1 MELDELARKINTSQI
16 FALEKESYLTQYQKA
31 KYEYC
36 STKLPSDQPS
46 CSATTSKNNNGSWL
60 DSYLN
65 NTLKVDSNPPKY
77 HSLQESEIPE
87 ENVQM
92 KERNYQKEA
101 ENVKKVDASSDLVD
115 DWDVDNDYGP
125 DSIGD
130 CYAEY
135 HAYD

>member
-1 MELDELARKINTSQI
+1 MDRYTCP
-16 FALEKESYLTQYQKA
+16 
-31 KYEYC
+31 YC

>member
-1 MELDELARKINTSQI
+1 MDWDYYRPGTVPYHSIFNLFRKN
-16 FALEKESYLTQYQKA
+16 
-31 KYEYC
+31 
-36 STKLPSDQPS
+36 LPLIIS
-46 CSATTSKNNNGSWL
+46 NVN
-60 DSYLN
+60 SYLN